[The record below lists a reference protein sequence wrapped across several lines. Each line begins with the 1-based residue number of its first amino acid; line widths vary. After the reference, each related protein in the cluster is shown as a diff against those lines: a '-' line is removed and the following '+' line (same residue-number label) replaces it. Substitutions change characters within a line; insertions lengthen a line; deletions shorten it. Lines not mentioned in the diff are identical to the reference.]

1 MVSTRREI
9 LRRGGVLAGALLLGA
24 APGAT
29 AIGGTRARGTRG
41 APGRSGL
48 DDARRGA
55 FAALAAVAL
64 TDPALRLDPAAAGEL
79 TGSFAAEYE
88 TWPDER
94 RRAAEGVLDGLSR
107 SAGRDFGRMDTEACR
122 AHLRGLGR
130 IKHAEPDAAECERT
144 TLAAAALALV
154 VPLLGPADELSAPPV
169 AI

>member
-1 MVSTRREI
+1 MSRRGHPRRWTAHRAARLLPCPAHGQGRAQGGLAVVSTRREI

-64 TDPALRLDPAAAGEL
+64 TDPAL
-79 TGSFAAEYE
+79 
-88 TWPDER
+88 
-94 RRAAEGVLDGLSR
+94 
-107 SAGRDFGRMDTEACR
+107 
-122 AHLRGLGR
+122 
-130 IKHAEPDAAECERT
+130 
-144 TLAAAALALV
+144 
-154 VPLLGPADELSAPPV
+154 
-169 AI
+169 